1 MLSRTRQPQKVLAMS
16 PNEARTRKDLIDPAL
31 AKAGWDVKDPAQ
43 VGIEIPVDGYNAE
56 PWNGITDYCLYRP
69 NGEVIAVVEAKKQV
83 RDPNVAREQARY
95 YIAEIAKRQSF
106 QPFAF
111 LTNGLDTYF
120 WDEQHAA
127 PRLVAGFST
136 AQDLERLLYLH
147 RNALPLD
154 ATLID
159 PRIAGRLY
167 QQEAIRRI
175 GEAFTGGKRRAL
187 LVMATGTGKTRTTV
201 ALVDLFL
208 RANQART
215 VLFLADRDALVDQ
228 ALKDGF
234 HAFLPDETSDRIY
247 THAIDKTR
255 RLYVATLQT
264 LARCYDAFS
273 PGFFD
278 LIVFDEAHRSIFNR
292 VNDVMDYFDARMIGL
307 TATPAGFID
316 RDTFRVFHC
325 DDRTPTALYTYNEA
339 VQAGYLVDFSLYRA
353 KTGFQRAGIKGV
365 DLSEEDQNALIEQG
379 LDPDEIDYAGTDIE
393 RTVSNRATLVR
404 QWEEF
409 MEVCVKDQSGQ
420 LPGKTIVF
428 AITQAHAQRLRGVFE
443 EMYPQYRDMVA
454 VITSDTERVR
464 DGSYGDGLITTFKKN
479 SLPRIAISVDMLDTG
494 IDVPEVVNLAFMKPV
509 QSQIKLWQMIGR
521 GTRNDDAC
529 RHHDWLPD
537 GHKSEF
543 KIMDFWGNQFD
554 RQAEERGKS
563 TVPVLV
569 TIFNTRLRM
578 LEHLIHDQ
586 NNPDAL
592 QVKADLLEQVRRIPT
607 DAFTVKKV
615 LPTIERAWTSAFW
628 THTTAADIEFLKTQ
642 VGPLLRLASG
652 VDVAAETFVSKI
664 ERTKLGVLQGKP
676 KPADLQAIADDV
688 GRLPDFVRRDP
699 ALRPL
704 VDLCLSNALAG
715 ATPAELTTVAGT
727 LASQMRYR
735 TDNPSA
741 FLKLDLPDFIAES
754 GYITLSEGGERL
766 YVTEY
771 RERVEKRI
779 TALADTDPTIRA
791 IQEGRDVTELDLVAL
806 ERTLRA
812 TLGAIDVQLTTDN
825 IRKAYGLKLTSF
837 LGFLRHALAL
847 DGVPDYEAVIQRC
860 FDDHIQRH
868 AYTADQLR
876 FLRVMQAVLVK
887 RRHLNRA
894 DLYEGDFSAFGDDA
908 VDRLFTGPQVDELL
922 DFTRQLAA

>member
-1 MLSRTRQPQKVLAMS
+1 MS
-16 PNEARTRKDLIDPAL
+16 PNEARTRQEHIDPAL
-31 AKAGWDVKDPAQ
+31 KKAGWDVHDSAQ
-43 VGIEIPVDGYNAE
+43 VGIEISVDGYDAE

-83 RDPNVAREQARY
+83 RDPNVAREQARH
-95 YIAEIAKRQSF
+95 YITEIAKRQSF

-120 WDEQHAA
+120 WDEEHAA
-127 PRLVAGFST
+127 PRLVAGFFT
-136 AQDLERLLYLH
+136 PEDLDDLLWL
-147 RNALPLD
+147 RQNATPLGD
-154 ATLID
+154 TLID
-159 PRIAGRLY
+159 ARIAGRLY
-167 QQEAIRRI
+167 QQEAIRRLCDDF
-175 GEAFTGGKRRAL
+175 ATGKRRAL
-187 LVMATGTGKTRTTV
+187 LVMATGTGKTRTIV

-208 RANQART
+208 RANHARKI
-215 VLFLADRDALVDQ
+215 LFLADRDALVDQ
-228 ALKDGF
+228 ALTDGF
-234 HAFLPDETSDRIY
+234 HAFLLNETSDRIY
-247 THAIDKTR
+247 THTIDKNK

-264 LARCYDAFS
+264 LSRCYDAFS

-292 VNDVMDYFDARMIGL
+292 FTDVMEYFDARMIGL

-325 DDRTPTALYTYNEA
+325 DDKTPTSLYTYPEA
-339 VQAGYLVDFSLYRA
+339 VQAGYLVDFSLYQA
-353 KTGFQRAGIKGV
+353 KTSFQRDGIKGV

-379 LDPDEIDYAGTDIE
+379 LDPDEIDYSGTDIE
-393 RTVSNRATLVR
+393 RIVSNRDTLVR

-409 MEVCVKDQSGQ
+409 MDVCIKDQSGQ

-443 EMYPQYRDMVA
+443 HMYPQYRDMVA
-454 VITSDTERVR
+454 VITSDTEHVR

-494 IDVPEVVNLAFMKPV
+494 VDVPEVVNLAFMKPV

-521 GTRNDDAC
+521 GTRNNDAC
-529 RHHDWLPD
+529 RYPDRLPD

-543 KIMDFWGNQFD
+543 KIMDFWQNRFD
-554 RQAEERGKS
+554 KQAEERGTS

-569 TIFNTRLRM
+569 TIFNARLRL
-578 LEHLIHDQ
+578 LEFFIRDQ
-586 NNPDAL
+586 SNPDAL
-592 QVKADLLEQVRRIPT
+592 QVKADLQAQVQRIPT

-615 LPTIERAWTSAFW
+615 LPAIERAWDPAFW
-628 THTTAADIEFLKTQ
+628 TYTNAANIAFLRAQ
-642 VGPLLRLASG
+642 VGPLLRLASE
-652 VDVAAETFVSKI
+652 VDVAAETFISKI
-664 ERTKLGVLQGKP
+664 ERLKLGVLQGTP
-676 KPADLQAIADDV
+676 KPSDLQAIADDV

-699 ALRPL
+699 ALQPL
-704 VDLCLSNALAG
+704 VDLCLSQALAG
-715 ATPAELTTVAGT
+715 ATLAELTAVGAG
-727 LASQMRYR
+727 LALQMRYR
-735 TDNPSA
+735 TENPSA
-741 FLKLDLPDFIAES
+741 FRTLDLPDFIAES

-766 YVTEY
+766 YVAQY

-779 TALADTDPTIRA
+779 TDLAESDRTIRA
-791 IQEGRDVTELDLVAL
+791 IQEGRDVTDLDVVAL
-806 ERTLRA
+806 ERTLRE
-812 TLGAIDVQLTTDN
+812 TLGAVDVQLTTDN

-837 LGFLRHALAL
+837 LGFLRHVLAL
-847 DGVPDYEAVIQRC
+847 ENVPDYGTVIQQL
-860 FDDHIQRH
+860 FDAHIQQH

-887 RRHLNRA
+887 KRHLDRA
-894 DLYEGDFSAFGDDA
+894 DLYEGDFSAFGDGA

-922 DFTRQLAA
+922 DFARQLAA